1 MASAPSAALR
11 ARHQAVRA
19 VLAERRL
26 DAFVVTS
33 PSNILYLTNF
43 DGSAGVAIVDA
54 FGLRL
59 LTDSRYLAAVRER
72 QSTALACPD
81 LELDDVAG
89 SYDSALMAVLERVD
103 RRAIGFEADHM
114 TVRRH
119 EWLARSLEA
128 SRSGSQLVATES
140 IVGKSRAVKD
150 DHELAVFAEAGRRLS
165 DVAEQVF
172 TKIRAGRAERAIA
185 ADIDFLLRDGGF
197 ERPAF
202 ETIVASGPNAAL
214 PHARPSERRLG
225 EGDLVVLDFGGV
237 YDSYCVDLTRT
248 VAVGS
253 ASPRA
258 REVHDAVRAAQRQAI
273 AAVTPGASRF
283 GIDAAA
289 RTALG
294 AAGMGEAFVHGTG
307 HGLGLDI
314 HEDPRIV
321 QLRPGVDTRDEAI
334 AANMVFTVEPG
345 AYFPGWGGVR
355 IEDDI
360 AVTQDGARLLTTV
373 TTELLEL

>member
-1 MASAPSAALR
+1 MASAPSAALE

-19 VLAERRL
+19 GLADRRL

-33 PSNILYLTNF
+33 RSNILYLTNF
-43 DGSAGVAIVDA
+43 DGSAGVALVDDV
-54 FGLRL
+54 GIRL
-59 LTDSRYLAAVRER
+59 LTDSRYLAAVREM
-72 QSTALACPD
+72 QSTAHACPN
-81 LELDDVAG
+81 LELEDVAG
-89 SYDSALMAVLERVD
+89 SYDAALVAVLERVGA
-103 RRAIGFEADHM
+103 RAIGFEAEHM

-119 EWLARSLEA
+119 EWLTCTLEA
-128 SRSGSQLVATES
+128 SRSDARLVATES
-140 IVGKSRAVKD
+140 IIERSRVVKD

-165 DVAEQVF
+165 DVAAQVF
-172 TKIRAGRAERAIA
+172 TKVRAGRSERAIA
-185 ADIDFLLRDGGF
+185 ADIDFLLRSGGF
-197 ERPAF
+197 EHPAF

-214 PHARPSERRLG
+214 PHARASERTLS

-248 VAVGS
+248 VAVGH
-253 ASPRA
+253 ASSRA
-258 REVHDAVRAAQRQAI
+258 REVHSAVREAQRQAI
-273 AAVTPGASRF
+273 AAVSPGISRF

-289 RTALG
+289 RAALG
-294 AAGMGEAFVHGTG
+294 AAGMGEAFGHGTG
-307 HGLGLDI
+307 HGLGLDV

-321 QLRPGVDTRDEAI
+321 QLRSGVDTRDEAI

>member
-1 MASAPSAALR
+1 
-11 ARHQAVRA
+11 V
-19 VLAERRL
+19 ERSL
-26 DAFVVTS
+26 DAFLVTS
-33 PSNILYLTNF
+33 RSNILYLTNF
-43 DGSAGVAIVDA
+43 AGSAGVALVDHA
-54 FGLRL
+54 GVRL
-59 LTDSRYLAAVRER
+59 LTDSRYLVAVREL
-72 QSTALACPD
+72 QSTASACPD
-81 LELDDVAG
+81 LEIEDVAG
-89 SYDSALMAVLERVD
+89 SYDTTLVALLERID
-103 RRAIGFEADHM
+103 ARTIGFEAEHM
-114 TVRRH
+114 TVHRH
-119 EWLARSLEA
+119 DWLTRTLET
-128 SRSGSQLVATES
+128 SRSRAQLVATES
-140 IVGKSRAVKD
+140 TVEQSRIVKD
-150 DHELAVFAEAGRRLS
+150 DHELAVLAEAGRRLS
-165 DVAEQVF
+165 DVAVEVF
-172 TKIRAGRAERAIA
+172 TRIRAGRAERAIA
-185 ADIDFLLRDGGF
+185 ADIDFLMRNGGF

-214 PHARPSERRLG
+214 PHARPSERTLG

-258 REVHDAVRAAQRQAI
+258 REVYDAVRTAQRQAI

-289 RTALG
+289 RTALQ
-294 AAGMGEAFVHGTG
+294 AAGMGEAFGHGTG

-314 HEDPRIV
+314 HEAPRIV

-334 AANMVFTVEPG
+334 AENMVFTVEPG